1 MIEQLRADGHD
12 QLAQQMLEQLRASAS
27 SADELNALETALSAE
42 KKTTLQDLVAEEWV
56 REQVPSCVAQG
67 ELERPLSTQ
76 LTVTRCS
83 LALRQLLR
91 RLRCKLNSR
100 CPAHRSSK
108 KTRNNLNRGD
118 LILAIVHASN
128 RRSSNLA
135 PTRASP

>member
-67 ELERPLSTQ
+67 ELERSLSTQ
-76 LTVTRCS
+76 LILTLSLLSLSVSCS
-83 LALRQLLR
+83 AGSAA
-91 RLRCKLNSR
+91 N
-100 CPAHRSSK
+100 
-108 KTRNNLNRGD
+108 
-118 LILAIVHASN
+118 
-128 RRSSNLA
+128 
-135 PTRASP
+135 